1 MAASGG
7 TALRRFGRILTGIG
21 ALVVLVGL
29 LVGGPIALLAFAGN
43 PLPDH
48 VPTLAEIGTTLTSR
62 DDGQLFL
69 RALALVGWF
78 GWATFALS
86 VLVELGAQTLR
97 RPAPRL
103 PGMGRQQR
111 AAAALVGSVALI
123 LVASPAA
130 AATAAYTTGPYQ
142 ATPTAAVA
150 YASSATGLTAMGSDT
165 RATVRADRA
174 TADTPIY
181 QVAKGDYLGKVADRY
196 LDGFEDYRELATLNG
211 LRNPDQIRPG
221 QLIKLPTQAQ
231 DQGVRAH
238 ATGRLVTPKATPAR
252 PSPQPAAPDSGAET
266 PTPTKPGGT
275 GPGGTGPSEAPQ
287 GGASGQPS
295 GTKPQPSGTTPQP
308 SGTTPQPGGTTPQP
322 GSATTVPVSPED
334 RQPTA
339 PRDEASE
346 DQPPVVTVGAAR
358 AGDPDRVN
366 RPLAISAVLAVAS
379 IVGAQIGAVLGL
391 RRRPVTTSAST
402 WQHRRSSAPRE
413 LPSGRHRKD

>member
-7 TALRRFGRILTGIG
+7 TAVRRLGRILTGFG

-142 ATPTAAVA
+142 AAPTATVA
-150 YASSATGLTAMGSDT
+150 YASSATGLTATGSDIQ
-165 RATVRADRA
+165 ATVRADHA
-174 TADTPIY
+174 PVY

-196 LDGFEDYRELATLNG
+196 LDDFEDYRELATLNG

-221 QLIKLPTQAQ
+221 QLIKLPAQAQ
-231 DQGVRAH
+231 DQGVRPH

-252 PSPQPAAPDSGAET
+252 PSPQPGSA
-266 PTPTKPGGT
+266 
-275 GPGGTGPSEAPQ
+275 
-287 GGASGQPS
+287 
-295 GTKPQPSGTTPQP
+295 TPQP
-308 SGTTPQPGGTTPQP
+308 SQTTPQP

-339 PRDEASE
+339 PRDEAAE

-391 RRRPVTTSAST
+391 RRRPVTTTASST

-413 LPSGRHRKD
+413 LPTGRHRKD